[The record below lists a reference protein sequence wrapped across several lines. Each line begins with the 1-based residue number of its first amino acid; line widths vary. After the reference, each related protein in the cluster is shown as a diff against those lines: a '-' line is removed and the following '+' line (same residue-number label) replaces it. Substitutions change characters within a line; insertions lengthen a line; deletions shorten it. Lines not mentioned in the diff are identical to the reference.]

1 MKSPNHFSL
10 DPIGVVRSRFTRP
23 EDVPIQPVYA
33 NEESATIEV
42 FERYAEGL
50 QDLAGF
56 ERIWLLYWFHQA
68 PEARLRV
75 VPFRD
80 TEERGVFATRAPCRP
95 NAIGMSAVRLLSIE
109 DRMLH
114 VAGADI
120 LDGTPLLDIK
130 PYVPKFDAFTGVQ
143 AGWFDTSNE
152 NRTRADRRFAIESE
166 EAREGEQ

>member
-10 DPIGVVRSRFTRP
+10 NPIGVVRSRFARP

-33 NEESATIEV
+33 GEETATIEV

-68 PEARLRV
+68 PDARLRV
-75 VPFRD
+75 VPFCD

-95 NAIGMSAVRLLSIE
+95 NAIGMSAVRLISIE
-109 DRMLH
+109 DRVLH

-130 PYVPKFDAFTGVQ
+130 PYVPEFDAFTGVQ

-152 NRTRADRRFAIESE
+152 NRTHADRRFDKETMME
-166 EAREGEQ
+166 DAR